1 MTLVLSI
8 RHPEAIVMAAD
19 SRKTIF
25 STTVHHETLE
35 PIGATTVAFGEATKL
50 FVLPGSG
57 CVSMW
62 GDITRA
68 EKHISAFLHGLQGKM
83 AGPDE
88 LANQIE
94 DFLKH
99 KAHADYGDDLGFH
112 IGGFRSDGQHALFH
126 VFWGME
132 RGPHIVPDDNPRDFK
147 KHDHSSPLALYNG
160 QNAIADSMFQFLF
173 SLEQEVGIVTWIA
186 NHTIAKTVQFADFV
200 LRYVAKIDPTVG
212 GQINVAVIYPGNRVK
227 LVKNATEAAIPIAIL
242 QDLL

>member
-8 RHPEAIVMAAD
+8 RHPEVIVMAAD

-35 PIGATTVAFGEATKL
+35 PTGQTTIEFSETTKL

-68 EKHISAFLHGLQGKM
+68 EKHISAFLYGLRGKI

-88 LANQIE
+88 LASHVE
-94 DFLKH
+94 DFLKQ

-112 IGGFRSDGQHALFH
+112 IGGFRSDGQQALFH
-126 VFWGME
+126 VFWGIE
-132 RGPHIVPDDNPRDFK
+132 RGPHIDPDNNPRDFK
-147 KHDHSSPLALYNG
+147 KHEHFSALALYNG
-160 QNAIADSMFQFLF
+160 QNAIADGMFQFLF
-173 SLEQEVGIVTWIA
+173 SLEQEVGIITWIA
-186 NHTIAKTVQFADFV
+186 NHTITKTVRFADFV
-200 LRYVAKIDPTVG
+200 LRHAAKIDPTVG
-212 GQINVAVIYPGNRVK
+212 GQINVAIIYPGNRIK
-227 LVKNATEAAIPIAIL
+227 LVKNATEAAIPIELL
-242 QDLL
+242 QEFL